1 MCKIATSRKSCAD
14 WPMVSISFYL
24 LSSSSSVYNSRLD
37 RTFRPCACCLCSLTF
52 YFLTDYKQVCCRT
65 YVRLNI
71 YNPISLFLV
80 QLAASDQN
88 QVVLDNLNIKSEV
101 SFILLKPINN
111 SRLRWCNYICDNF
124 RAATSAKFQRKR
136 QISKLFMALPKWASW
151 VSSTSFS
158 VLNRNLVT

>member
-14 WPMVSISFYL
+14 WPMVSISFYF

-71 YNPISLFLV
+71 YNAISLFLV

-111 SRLRWCNYICDNF
+111 SWLRGYNYLLYFQGRYKCEVSAEAPNF
-124 RAATSAKFQRKR
+124 QTVHGTTEMS
-136 QISKLFMALPKWASW
+136 I
-151 VSSTSFS
+151 VG
-158 VLNRNLVT
+158 